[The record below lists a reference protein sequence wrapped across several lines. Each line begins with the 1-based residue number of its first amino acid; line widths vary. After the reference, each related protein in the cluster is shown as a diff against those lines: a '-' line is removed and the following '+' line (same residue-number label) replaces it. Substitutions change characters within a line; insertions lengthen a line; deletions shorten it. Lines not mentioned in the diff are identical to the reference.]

1 MRKGLSLVLIAG
13 ALLADTIVHAQEPV
27 GPSELEQSLGRPR
40 RVPAIPA
47 ELRPMFRGVT
57 RDRLIVRSLRGN
69 EIAIDIGD
77 FEPENFRQYGD
88 GRFLGFAFMGYEF
101 YGYRLVDRRMT
112 GEAAVIE
119 TGEAPVF
126 SPDGRY
132 FAAVQLSGAAF
143 GGLEGLGIWEV
154 RADGTAQILFSDVLP
169 PGEEWR
175 IDGWPRADCVSV
187 SAIGRQAAEGE
198 PPPARRHFG
207 VEVGE
212 TLRLL
217 ASYESPGCNATDATA
232 DG

>member
-1 MRKGLSLVLIAG
+1 VRRRLSLVLIAG
-13 ALLADTIVHAQEPV
+13 ALLAETNVRAQEPV

-40 RVPAIPA
+40 RVPTIPA
-47 ELRPMFRGVT
+47 ELRPMFREVT
-57 RDRLIVRSLRGN
+57 RDRIIVRDLRGAD
-69 EIAIDIGD
+69 IAIDISD
-77 FEPENFRQYGD
+77 FEPESFRQFGD
-88 GRFLGFAFMGYEF
+88 GRFLGFAFTGYEF
-101 YGYRLVDRRMT
+101 YGYRLIDRRMT
-112 GEAAVIE
+112 GEAGVIE

-132 FAAVQLSGAAF
+132 FAAVQLSGAEL

-154 RADGTAQILFSDVLP
+154 RADDSAQILFSDVLP
-169 PGEEWR
+169 QGEEWR

-187 SAIGRQAAEGE
+187 SSIERQAGDGE

-212 TLRLL
+212 MLRFL
-217 ASYESPGCNATDATA
+217 ASGNFPGCNAIDATT